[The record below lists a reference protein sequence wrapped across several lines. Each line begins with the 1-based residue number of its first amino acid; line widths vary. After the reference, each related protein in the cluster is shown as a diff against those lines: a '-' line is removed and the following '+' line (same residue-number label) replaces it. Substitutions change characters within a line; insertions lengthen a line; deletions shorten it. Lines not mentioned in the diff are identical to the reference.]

1 MPHNKVTTI
10 KASLRWANL
19 HYFFF
24 HKSNRGMRSLLLFSS
39 SLWPNM
45 LIWICYSRFNLKLS
59 WNPPCQCQYL
69 NYRWQVLFSLSGM
82 ITFFYPCFVSC
93 MLFLFLFSF
102 FFFRSTHMNI
112 SKWIMCYLI
121 FVFLSQYP
129 TSRINET
136 CFMKLFSFWTPIW
149 NSYFIHFYV

>member
-1 MPHNKVTTI
+1 MTTI

-39 SLWPNM
+39 SLWHNM
-45 LIWICYSRFNLKLS
+45 LIWICCSRFNLKLS

-69 NYRWQVLFSLSGM
+69 NYRRQVLFSPSGI

-93 MLFLFLFSF
+93 MLFFFLFFFSDPLTWIFLSESCVISF
-102 FFFRSTHMNI
+102 
-112 SKWIMCYLI
+112 
-121 FVFLSQYP
+121 FLSQYP

-136 CFMKLFSFWTPIW
+136 CFMKLFSFWTSIW
-149 NSYFIHFYV
+149 NSYFIHLYM